1 MMDYALEV
9 NHLTKK
15 YQDFTVND
23 ITLNIPKGTILGLIG
38 ENGAGKSTI
47 INTIL
52 NITKKDAGE
61 MKIFGQNVY
70 EHENEVKEKIAVIFD
85 ECHFNPNFKVDMIG
99 KMMSKIYQNWDQET
113 YLSYLNRFNL
123 PKDKKIKNFS
133 KGMKM
138 KLSFAVAFSHNPR
151 LLILDE
157 ATSGLDPIVR
167 DEILEILKE
176 FILDEENA
184 VLISSHITSD
194 LDKIADYISFIH
206 EGNLVFTK
214 TYEDIRDNYG
224 VLRCGKSMFEALHQD
239 DVVAYKKEDFEYRV
253 LIENR
258 QEFVNVHQDAI
269 VEKADIEDLML
280 LYIKGESLS

>member
-1 MMDYALEV
+1 MDYALEV

-61 MKIFGQNVY
+61 MKIFGQDVY

-85 ECHFNPNFKVDMIG
+85 ECHFNPNFKIDMIG
-99 KMMSKIYQNWDQET
+99 KMMSKIYQNWNQET

-194 LDKIADYISFIH
+194 LDKVADYISFIH

-224 VLRCGKSMFEALHQD
+224 VLRCGKSMFEALDQD

>member
-1 MMDYALEV
+1 MDYALEV

-99 KMMSKIYQNWDQET
+99 KMMSKIYQNWNQET

-123 PKDKKIKNFS
+123 PNDKKIKNFS

>member
-61 MKIFGQNVY
+61 MKIFGQDVY

-85 ECHFNPNFKVDMIG
+85 ECHFNPNFKIDMIG
-99 KMMSKIYQNWDQET
+99 KMMSKIYQNWNQET

-194 LDKIADYISFIH
+194 LDKVADYISFIH

-224 VLRCGKSMFEALHQD
+224 VLRCGKSMFEALDQD

>member
-61 MKIFGQNVY
+61 MKIFGQDVY

-99 KMMSKIYQNWDQET
+99 KMMSKIYQNWNQET

-224 VLRCGKSMFEALHQD
+224 VLRCGKSMFEALDQD

>member
-61 MKIFGQNVY
+61 MKIFGLDVY
-70 EHENEVKEKIAVIFD
+70 ENEREVKEKIAVIFD
-85 ECHFNPNFKVDMIG
+85 ECHFNPNFKVDVIG
-99 KMMSKIYQNWDQET
+99 KMMSKIYQNWNQET

-239 DVVAYKKEDFEYRV
+239 DVIAYKKEDFEYRV

-258 QEFVNVHQDAI
+258 QEFINVHQDAV

-280 LYIKGESLS
+280 LYIRGESLS

>member
-99 KMMSKIYQNWDQET
+99 KMMSKIYQNWNQET